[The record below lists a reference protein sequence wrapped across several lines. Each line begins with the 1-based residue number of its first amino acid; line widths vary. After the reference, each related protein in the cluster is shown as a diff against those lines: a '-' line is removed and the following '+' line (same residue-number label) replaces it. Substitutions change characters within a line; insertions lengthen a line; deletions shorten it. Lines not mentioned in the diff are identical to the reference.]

1 VCNLLTFITF
11 WALKKFKFSST
22 LEVVF
27 ATKMDPVD
35 KSGEGVSKVKISST
49 FIYNNP
55 GKQKITNGKKFFLNK
70 ISDFHVMFMTEFP
83 THTAIF
89 QIFHTF

>member
-1 VCNLLTFITF
+1 M
-11 WALKKFKFSST
+11 
-22 LEVVF
+22 
-27 ATKMDPVD
+27 KMDLVD
-35 KSGEGVSKVKISST
+35 KSGEGVSKVKIINT

-55 GKQKITNGKKFFLNK
+55 GKQKITNRKRNFLNK
-70 ISDFHVMFMTEFP
+70 ISDFHLMFMTEFP